1 MEAPTGAQI
10 LVAKQLRQVP
20 IKLSTLSQLKER
32 RGELIAIA
40 QRHGA
45 YDLRVFGS
53 VVRAEEGLESDI
65 DFLVHRGEHV
75 SRWFPAGLIQDLERT
90 LGRPVD
96 VVTDQ
101 GLNPLLREQVLSEA
115 VPL

>member
-1 MEAPTGAQI
+1 
-10 LVAKQLRQVP
+10 
-20 IKLSTLSQLKER
+20 
-32 RGELIAIA
+32 
-40 QRHGA
+40 
-45 YDLRVFGS
+45 
-53 VVRAEEGLESDI
+53 
-65 DFLVHRGEHV
+65 
-75 SRWFPAGLIQDLERT
+75 LIQDLERT

>member
-1 MEAPTGAQI
+1 MN
-10 LVAKQLRQVP
+10 
-20 IKLSTLSQLKER
+20 TLNQLKER
-32 RGELIAIA
+32 RRELIAIA

-45 YDLRVFGS
+45 YDLRIFGS
-53 VVRAEEGLESDI
+53 VVRAEDGPESDI
-65 DFLVHRGEHV
+65 DFLVQRGERV

-101 GLNPLLREQVLSEA
+101 GLNPLLKEQVLREA

>member
-1 MEAPTGAQI
+1 MN
-10 LVAKQLRQVP
+10 
-20 IKLSTLSQLKER
+20 TLNQLKER
-32 RGELIAIA
+32 RRELIAIA

-53 VVRAEEGLESDI
+53 VVSAEDGPESDI
-65 DFLVHRGEHV
+65 DFLVQRGERV

-101 GLNPLLREQVLSEA
+101 GLNPLLKEQVLREA